1 MNIIIPFSCDVGTFL
16 PAGQHGL
23 HRSEGR
29 GDDTEPRGGAAGRR
43 PHAGARGICT
53 YVHSQAGQSVDGLHT
68 VITFTNHILIT
79 EIKVTEASKGTE
91 RPSN

>member
-53 YVHSQAGQSVDGLHT
+53 YVRSVALLSMWTHVVGAVHS
-68 VITFTNHILIT
+68 
-79 EIKVTEASKGTE
+79 
-91 RPSN
+91 